1 MDFKERKDLSISN
14 NDSDILS
21 IEITNE
27 TKNIILSSVY
37 RPPDSTLKEFKS
49 SLKPSFDNIHRNNKN
64 LYLVGHFNINV
75 LEDENNGKI
84 KNLVNLAFQ
93 NSLIPLI
100 NKPARVTRTNATTV
114 DHTHTNAF
122 LNKHIETGIIKTEVL
137 DHFLIFLFTDP
148 ITSSEIKNE
157 RTIFYKRM
165 INITTK
171 KKLRSFW

>member
-1 MDFKERKDLSISN
+1 MLIWHFK
-14 NDSDILS
+14 
-21 IEITNE
+21 
-27 TKNIILSSVY
+27 
-37 RPPDSTLKEFKS
+37 
-49 SLKPSFDNIHRNNKN
+49 
-64 LYLVGHFNINV
+64 
-75 LEDENNGKI
+75 
-84 KNLVNLAFQ
+84 
-93 NSLIPLI
+93 IPLI

-122 LNKHIETGIIKTEVL
+122 LNKHIETEIIKTEVL
-137 DHFLIFLFTDP
+137 DHFLIFPFTDP